1 MKVVAVNGGPRPSH
15 NTAELLEGAIE
26 GARSKGA
33 EVERF
38 DLYKLDFKGCRGCFA
53 CKRKGGKS
61 LHKCAIKDG
70 LTPVLEAIADADAL
84 LVGSPIYF
92 SDVTGETR
100 SFLERLLFQYLPYDT
115 AVEDGTYFPREL
127 RVGMVYTMGFPAD
140 PIDERL
146 APMERFLGQI
156 FRTQPKSFKSQGC
169 YPFLDSWE
177 KYEASPVMADML
189 ANREEGFV
197 SQVRAAF
204 ELGVE
209 LASDE
214 IGCEQ

>member
-1 MKVVAVNGGPRPSH
+1 MKVVAINGSPRANH
-15 NTAELLEGAIE
+15 NTAGLLDSAIE
-26 GARSKGA
+26 GAESQGA

-61 LHKCAIKDG
+61 LHKCAIKDD
-70 LTPVLEAIADADAL
+70 LTPVLEAVADADAL
-84 LVGSPIYF
+84 LVASPIYF
-92 SDVTGETR
+92 SDITGEAH

-127 RVGMVYTMGFPAD
+127 KVGMLYSMGFPAD

-146 APMERFLGQI
+146 APMERFLGLI

-177 KYEASPVMADML
+177 KYEAAPAMADLL
-189 ANREEGFV
+189 ANREANFDA
-197 SQVRAAF
+197 QVREAF
-204 ELGVE
+204 AFG
-209 LASDE
+209 ASLVSE
-214 IGCEQ
+214 G

>member
-1 MKVVAVNGGPRPSH
+1 MKVIAVNGSPRPNH
-15 NTAELLEGAIE
+15 NTAQLLEGAK
-26 GARSKGA
+26 SKGA

-61 LHKCAIKDG
+61 LHKCAVHDD
-70 LTPVLEAIADADAL
+70 LTPLLEAVANADAL
-84 LVGSPIYF
+84 IVGSPIYF
-92 SDVTGETR
+92 SDMTGEAR

-127 RVGMVYTMGFPAD
+127 KVGFIYTMGYPQD
-140 PIDERL
+140 PINERL
-146 APMERFLGQI
+146 APMERFAGLI

-177 KYEASPVMADML
+177 KYEATPIMADML
-189 ANREEGFV
+189 ANREANFDA
-197 SQVRAAF
+197 QIQAAF
-204 ELGVE
+204 ELGAALVAGE
-209 LASDE
+209 
-214 IGCEQ
+214 